1 MFNETPEYLKQEEE
15 KYAEYVAKI
24 QHKYGKD
31 YGLFNEID
39 YDDSDCDLEALIQY
53 IKNKNGETTEK
64 MELYKGE
71 ACVCPCDNYSGNS
84 IDVCLKV
91 TDTNLEIRNDIKLI
105 FGIFFDTDDV
115 NTFPYAREVC
125 HGTYKDFRTAI
136 LASDMKD
143 KYEFLYFFD
152 FAMGEN
158 LLVPYGCHNSS
169 MFIQYSID
177 FNRLKCV

>member
-15 KYAEYVAKI
+15 NYAEYVANLQNKRG
-24 QHKYGKD
+24 KGYGF
-31 YGLFNEID
+31 YGEMV

-53 IKNKNGETTEK
+53 MKNKNGEPTEK
-64 MELYKGE
+64 MEAYTGE
-71 ACVCPCDNYSGNS
+71 ACVCPCDNYNGNN

-105 FGIFFDTDDV
+105 VGIFFYADEGNDHA
-115 NTFPYAREVC
+115 YAREVC
-125 HGTYKDFRTAI
+125 QGTYKEFRTAI
-136 LASDMKD
+136 LASSMKD

-158 LLVPYGCHNSS
+158 LLVPYGCHNSA
-169 MFIQYSID
+169 MFVQYSID
-177 FNRLKCV
+177 FNRLKCI